1 MTKAMKT
8 KTKSLL
14 VRITALS
21 LVLGIAAILFSCFI
35 LYTILRARAE
45 EKMEKDLREQI
56 LVMAYSLEKH
66 QSIGWLMQY
75 WRQHDA
81 ELSLPPFQ
89 TMENY
94 EKWLEEHREFAR
106 VNLSAVTEED
116 VQALSDEQQ
125 RLFAEYCYF
134 EIFFELAQ
142 LRARSRIDVVSC
154 FIPNEGGEGAF
165 ACFRSTE
172 EDNILEQ
179 HMVLGETW
187 DFRPEEHPMVM
198 TLYEPDSEL
207 ISGIEL
213 SRSPEDGTDYASIYT
228 LIWHNQKPFGVLSLS
243 LSMRE
248 ITNGIRSD
256 LFGFEKWFVLII
268 LIAILALYLGLYFDL
283 LKPTLRLTRDIRRYT
298 LDRSSEKLSGSL
310 ESLVERRDE
319 LGILAGDLLE
329 MVEQNE
335 HYFQQ
340 RIENESLKTKLL
352 LAQIKP
358 HFIYNCLSVIR
369 SFMDEPQKAEDAL
382 NHFALFLRGSVDMVE
397 ESECIPAL
405 REFKTVDHYLYM
417 QKMRFE
423 DQLCIMTD
431 YRDTGFLLP
440 PFSLQTLV
448 ENAIEHGIRGTRDGS
463 GTVWIRSYETD
474 GFHVIEVKDDGAG
487 MPPEGTSEPWESS
500 HVGLKNIEKR
510 LEAMCRGTLT
520 IQSEVGKGS
529 VATIR
534 IPK

>member
-1 MTKAMKT
+1 
-8 KTKSLL
+8 
-14 VRITALS
+14 
-21 LVLGIAAILFSCFI
+21 
-35 LYTILRARAE
+35 
-45 EKMEKDLREQI
+45 
-56 LVMAYSLEKH
+56 
-66 QSIGWLMQY
+66 
-75 WRQHDA
+75 
-81 ELSLPPFQ
+81 
-89 TMENY
+89 
-94 EKWLEEHREFAR
+94 
-106 VNLSAVTEED
+106 
-116 VQALSDEQQ
+116 
-125 RLFAEYCYF
+125 
-134 EIFFELAQ
+134 
-142 LRARSRIDVVSC
+142 
-154 FIPNEGGEGAF
+154 
-165 ACFRSTE
+165 
-172 EDNILEQ
+172 
-179 HMVLGETW
+179 
-187 DFRPEEHPMVM
+187 
-198 TLYEPDSEL
+198 
-207 ISGIEL
+207 
-213 SRSPEDGTDYASIYT
+213 
-228 LIWHNQKPFGVLSLS
+228 
-243 LSMRE
+243 
-248 ITNGIRSD
+248 
-256 LFGFEKWFVLII
+256 
-268 LIAILALYLGLYFDL
+268 
-283 LKPTLRLTRDIRRYT
+283 LKPTLRLTRDIRCYT
-298 LDRSSEKLSGSL
+298 QDKSAEKLSGSL

-319 LGILAGDLLE
+319 LGILAGDIRE

-423 DQLCIMTD
+423 DQLCVMTD

-487 MPPEGTSEPWESS
+487 LPPEGTSEPLESS